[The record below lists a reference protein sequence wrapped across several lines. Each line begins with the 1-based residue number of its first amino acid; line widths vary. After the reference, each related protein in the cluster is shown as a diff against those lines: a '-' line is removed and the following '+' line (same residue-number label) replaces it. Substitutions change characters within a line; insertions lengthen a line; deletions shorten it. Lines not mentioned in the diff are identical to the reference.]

1 MHNGPMRCVRAGGLA
16 HRMFAVL
23 TGKRT
28 EQCAF
33 CFCGRVSFSLL
44 RVKKFTFSR
53 SAVLLQS
60 CLSITLIAK
69 TKRSQRADATLRG
82 RPVGT
87 AHSVDIIDTAGAVDM
102 STAIQAAPNVWYQAE
117 PCADDLR
124 LSRTGT
130 GVPRGARPAVHG
142 LRSPQFHAS
151 KRRVRATHAMAPP
164 VARQTARS
172 VRSAS

>member
-1 MHNGPMRCVRAGGLA
+1 MCPSRGLA

-28 EQCAF
+28 QKVRF
-33 CFCGRVSFSLL
+33 LFL
-44 RVKKFTFSR
+44 RVPRSPLNATRKNFGFSR
-53 SAVLLQS
+53 SALLPQS
-60 CLSITLIAK
+60 YLSITLAAK
-69 TKRSQRADATLRG
+69 QNVPTELTPHCAVVWSGSAFLWT
-82 RPVGT
+82 
-87 AHSVDIIDTAGAVDM
+87 SSTAGAVDM

-124 LSRTGT
+124 LSGTGT